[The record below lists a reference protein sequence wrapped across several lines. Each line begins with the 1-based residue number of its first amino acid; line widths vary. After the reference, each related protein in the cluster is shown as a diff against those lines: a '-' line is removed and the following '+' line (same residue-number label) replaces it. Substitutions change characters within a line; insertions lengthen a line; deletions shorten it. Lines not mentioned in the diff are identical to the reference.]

1 MPLASVLVSVPG
13 SLGEVLDELPQSSCS
28 RLRSQ
33 PLPFARL
40 LFTKSRGP
48 GGERGSSPSSGWKV
62 WTVRG
67 ASGGSHVQS
76 LARNQGR
83 ELGARG
89 GP

>member
-1 MPLASVLVSVPG
+1 M
-13 SLGEVLDELPQSSCS
+13 SCPS
-28 RLRSQ
+28 PAAADSGPS
-33 PLPFARL
+33 PLPFAL
-40 LFTKSRGP
+40 PLFTESRGP

-67 ASGGSHVQS
+67 ASGASHVQS